1 MARTPAR
8 LGSDRAA
15 HAIGFQVSAAMIGV
29 AAIPGL
35 LGVIGERFGLE
46 FIGLGLLLLTLLLFG
61 LHEWLLRRAGP

>member
-8 LGSDRAA
+8 LGSERAA

-35 LGVIGERFGLE
+35 LGIIGEAFGLE
-46 FIGLGLLLLTLLLFG
+46 FIGLSLWLLSMLLFV